1 MNILVSEVELRNRV
15 AYTKERKFIKRDG
28 TEGVIHSR
36 AYFTVD
42 YKNKDGAMVSCM
54 IYLDDLKVV
63 ELDNKIK
70 ALADHSK
77 LTLKCSYEA
86 GFDGQCRLI
95 CNDVNFVAVQK

>member
-1 MNILVSEVELRNRV
+1 MNILISDVELRNRV
-15 AYTKERKFIKRDG
+15 AYTKERAFTKRDG
-28 TEGVIHSR
+28 TEGKVPSR

-42 YKNKDGAMVSCM
+42 YKNDQGAIVSAMV
-54 IYLDDLKVV
+54 YLDDKKVV

-77 LTLKCSYEA
+77 LNLKCSYEP

-95 CNDVNFVAVQK
+95 CNDVNLAATK